1 MKMKFYFWGVRKGLN
16 PKELAMFTKCINASL
31 PKFKSTNAEFSVL
44 TIREEELVR
53 RVEEDNILQW
63 REEVNS

>member
-1 MKMKFYFWGVRKGLN
+1 MHCCLKFN
-16 PKELAMFTKCINASL
+16 SANAQ
-31 PKFKSTNAEFSVL
+31 FSVL

-63 REEVNS
+63 REEVNDFEKPHPSKKMNVKTTFCQIVLPHGF

>member
-1 MKMKFYFWGVRKGLN
+1 MLLKFN
-16 PKELAMFTKCINASL
+16 SA
-31 PKFKSTNAEFSVL
+31 NAEFSVL

-63 REEVNS
+63 REEVNDFEKPPN